1 MGVIRFLFALTVL
14 LSHEVDL
21 FGLTLTGS
29 IIAVQ
34 CFYIISG
41 FYMGIILEEKY
52 KLSDYKLFISNRF
65 LRLLPTYW
73 MVVLF
78 MIVTSI
84 IWFNFSEQ
92 KSSLFFEK
100 ISYHF
105 SELSFSSLLLVFF
118 SNIFLI
124 FQDVFLFL
132 GLSIDGH
139 YEFVKDFRTTNLSLS
154 IFSLVPQA
162 WTIGMEIMFYLL
174 VPFVV
179 RLKNYFLIGL
189 AIAAFL
195 FRLLMYYK
203 GYDFDPW
210 TYRFFP
216 FEFMF
221 FIFGLLAFRFYK
233 YLRIKAL
240 SSLIQNVTYGFILSF
255 ILFYQF
261 IPLNASFKYVCFLI
275 LFSFSLPIIFVKFK
289 SNKLDR
295 WIGEFSYPIYIC
307 HLFIIVVVNL
317 FYSKYNFVSHKFL
330 SVIILVCTLIF
341 SFFLIKFISEPIE
354 KIRRKR
360 TVKLNS
366 K

>member
-73 MVVLF
+73 MVVLC

-84 IWFNFSEQ
+84 VWFNFSEQ

-100 ISYHF
+100 FNNHF
-105 SELSFSSLLLVFF
+105 SELSFSSVLVVIF
-118 SNIFLI
+118 SDIFLI

-132 GLSIDGH
+132 GLSSDGH

-154 IFSLVPQA
+154 VFSLVPQA

-174 VPFVV
+174 VPFLV
-179 RLKNYFLIGL
+179 RLKSYFLIGL
-189 AIAAFL
+189 ALTAFL
-195 FRLLMYYK
+195 FRLFMYHK

-221 FIFGLLAFRFYK
+221 FIFGLLAFRFYL
-233 YLRIKAL
+233 YLRNKSV
-240 SSLIQNVTYGFILSF
+240 SSLIQNLTYGFILSF
-255 ILFYQF
+255 ILLYQF
-261 IPLNASFKYVCFLI
+261 LPLNATFKYVSFVI
-275 LFSFSLPIIFVKFK
+275 LFAFSLPVIFIKFK
-289 SNKLDR
+289 SNKIDR

-307 HLFIIVVVNL
+307 HVFIIILVNV
-317 FYSKYNFVSHKFL
+317 FYSKYHFVSHHFL
-330 SVIILVCTLIF
+330 SLIILICTLIF
-341 SFFLIKFISEPIE
+341 SYFLIKFISGPIE
-354 KIRRKR
+354 KIRYNR
-360 TVKLNS
+360 TLKLNS

>member
-73 MVVLF
+73 MVILC

-84 IWFNFSEQ
+84 IWYNFSEQ

-100 ISYHF
+100 FNNHF
-105 SELSFSSLLLVFF
+105 SELSFSSVLVVIF
-118 SNIFLI
+118 SDIFLI

-132 GLSIDGH
+132 GLSSDGH

-174 VPFVV
+174 VPFLV
-179 RLKNYFLIGL
+179 RLKSYFLIGL

-195 FRLLMYYK
+195 FRLFMYHK
-203 GYDFDPW
+203 RYDFDPW

-221 FIFGLLAFRFYK
+221 FIFGLLAFRFYL
-233 YLRIKAL
+233 YLRNKSL

-255 ILFYQF
+255 ILLYQF
-261 IPLNASFKYVCFLI
+261 IPLNATFKYVSFVI
-275 LFSFSLPIIFVKFK
+275 LFAFSLPVIFIKFK
-289 SNKLDR
+289 SNKIDR

-307 HLFIIVVVNL
+307 HVFIIILVNV
-317 FYSKYNFVSHKFL
+317 FYSKYNFVSHNFL
-330 SVIILVCTLIF
+330 SLIILICTLIF
-341 SFFLIKFISEPIE
+341 SYFLIKFISEPIE
-354 KIRRKR
+354 KIRYNR
-360 TVKLNS
+360 TLKLNS

>member
-1 MGVIRFLFALTVL
+1 MGFIRFLFALTVL

-21 FGLTLTGS
+21 FGLTFTGS

-73 MVVLF
+73 MVILC
-78 MIVTSI
+78 MIISSV

-92 KSSLFFEK
+92 KSGLFFEK
-100 ISYHF
+100 FNNNF
-105 SELSFSSLLLVFF
+105 SELSYSSALLVIF

-124 FQDVFLFL
+124 FQDVFLFF
-132 GLSIDGH
+132 GLNGDGH
-139 YEFVKDFRTTNLSLS
+139 YEFVKDFRNTNLSLS

-174 VPFVV
+174 VPFLV
-179 RLKNYFLIGL
+179 RLKNNFLIGL
-189 AIAAFL
+189 TIATLL
-195 FRLLMYYK
+195 FRLLMYHK

-221 FIFGLLAFRFYK
+221 FVFGLLGFRFYL
-233 YLRIKAL
+233 YLRNKNL
-240 SSLIQNVTYGFILSF
+240 SSLVQNVTYSFILSN
-255 ILFYQF
+255 ILLYQF
-261 IPLNASFKYVCFLI
+261 IPLNATLKYVSFVI
-275 LFSFSLPIIFVKFK
+275 LFAFSLPVIFIKFK
-289 SNKLDR
+289 SNKIDR

-307 HLFIIVVVNL
+307 HVFIIILVNV
-317 FYSKYNFVSHKFL
+317 FYSKYNFVSHNFL
-330 SVIILVCTLIF
+330 SLIILICTLIF
-341 SFFLIKFISEPIE
+341 SYFLIKFISEPIE
-354 KIRRKR
+354 KIRYKR
-360 TVKLNS
+360 TLKLN